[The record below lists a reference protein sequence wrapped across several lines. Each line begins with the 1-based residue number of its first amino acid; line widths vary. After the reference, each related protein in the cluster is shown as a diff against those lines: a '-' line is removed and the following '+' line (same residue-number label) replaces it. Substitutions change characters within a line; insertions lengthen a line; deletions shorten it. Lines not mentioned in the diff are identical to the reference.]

1 MASGNQKSVSDGL
14 EEMFTPEL
22 KEEQYMEPKVSPR
35 LAKMDEEDEADMLF
49 IEQAINDQ
57 LRKEYAQAFAL
68 EAQLLAKVRVLTPD
82 KTEWV
87 QNADGSFLEDWS
99 RITLSDM
106 EMFIQAASAEAFFSS
121 QKVVD
126 SYAEAVFAKFA
137 YEDDYDTEY
146 ARILIGTINDK
157 TSKAKRRT
165 QKQRWVALFKTLY
178 YKKAKEVVD
187 RLDNH
192 VRRVERIYSERQ
204 KEAERS
210 FRAARGELWEIS
222 KREIGYSSSRGAG
235 SPNSVGSFPM
245 RITAV
250 YSSVMERDAQRPTQ
264 RPRWCARPMMTNCP
278 TRSRKS
284 DTIASTITAPITRN
298 RLAAVFARI

>member
-22 KEEQYMEPKVSPR
+22 KEEQCMEPKVSPR
-35 LAKMDEEDEADMLF
+35 LAKMDEEDESDMLF

-82 KTEWV
+82 KTAWV

-146 ARILIGTINDK
+146 ARILVGTINDK

-210 FRAARGELWEIS
+210 FRAARG
-222 KREIGYSSSRGAG
+222 
-235 SPNSVGSFPM
+235 
-245 RITAV
+245 
-250 YSSVMERDAQRPTQ
+250 
-264 RPRWCARPMMTNCP
+264 
-278 TRSRKS
+278 
-284 DTIASTITAPITRN
+284 
-298 RLAAVFARI
+298 

>member
-22 KEEQYMEPKVSPR
+22 KEEQCMEPKVSPR

-82 KTEWV
+82 KTAWV

-210 FRAARGELWEIS
+210 FRAARG
-222 KREIGYSSSRGAG
+222 
-235 SPNSVGSFPM
+235 
-245 RITAV
+245 
-250 YSSVMERDAQRPTQ
+250 
-264 RPRWCARPMMTNCP
+264 
-278 TRSRKS
+278 
-284 DTIASTITAPITRN
+284 
-298 RLAAVFARI
+298 